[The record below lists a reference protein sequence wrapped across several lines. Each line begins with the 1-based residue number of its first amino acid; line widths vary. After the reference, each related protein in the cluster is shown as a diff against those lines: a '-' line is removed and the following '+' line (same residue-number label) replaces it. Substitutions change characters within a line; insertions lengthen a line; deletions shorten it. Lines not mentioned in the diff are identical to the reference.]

1 MGLYLGGSKC
11 KVSSGNLVFNFKFYI
26 KANHRVMIMPE
37 QTFTFVQGAGG
48 VPSILSMYIHQEEDE
63 LVSTIYGKKYIVI
76 FDGVEYECI
85 SDMADGNIGI
95 GNPYFFTGNTSDDN
109 GVPFI
114 IYYQPS
120 IDTWGIVI
128 HSDGSST
135 ETHTIA
141 VYEEPQLITRFAYN
155 STYGAYAVD
164 KSIMFPL
171 STGETYTVIWDDV
184 EYECTAQYLSAV
196 NVICVGD
203 CSAFGGSGNGEPFI
217 IACDE
222 ACNGNTFFSTDTKES
237 HTVLVYKKED
247 NANDD
252 RSTLL
257 EQTTIDG
264 FFFEGDMTDISF
276 YIEQRDL
283 SNVIYGNI
291 YTVSWNGNEY
301 NCRCYNDGYGSKVL
315 GNSSFDYGQDTGEPF
330 VICYYPD
337 SGEVLYASYEA
348 RTSNTV
354 AIYGDSEGIVL

>member
-11 KVSSGNLVFNFKFYI
+11 KVSLGNLVFNFKYYI

-37 QTFTFVQGAGG
+37 KTFTFVQGAGG

-63 LVSTIYGKKYIVI
+63 LVSTIYGKKYIIV

-141 VYEEPQLITRFAYN
+141 VYEEPQLITGFAYN

-237 HTVLVYKKED
+237 HTVLVYKKESEGVILGD
-247 NANDD
+247 EI
-252 RSTLL
+252 L
-257 EQTTIDG
+257 EETTIFIMFCEASIRGKYICNLIEDG
-264 FFFEGDMTDISF
+264 VDYVVVWDGTEYVCKSYYISGYRF
-276 YIEQRDL
+276 I
-283 SNVIYGNI
+283 GNPAFGG
-291 YTVSWNGNEY
+291 WGE
-301 NCRCYNDGYGSKVL
+301 
-315 GNSSFDYGQDTGEPF
+315 DTGEPF
-330 VICYYPD
+330 LVEMTESSTI
-337 SGEVLYASYEA
+337 V
-348 RTSNTV
+348 RTDEESDGTHTI
-354 AIYGDSEGIVL
+354 AIYKKA